1 MGNFRVVASN
11 CGCCAVKH
19 IRDFT
24 HRPDNTFFYLDS
36 DGGHDE
42 EQSSSTPEPYEN
54 WAQPLA
60 EKPANA
66 GDAFRAIVAQI
77 KHRRP
82 AGLITCNLVT
92 EEEDHGCDG
101 CDGWDGWDCG
111 CDGENFMNSEQ
122 PDAWRPIMTELGF
135 SETTFPNSNSGNIIH
150 HFTLAYD
157 EGGWEA

>member
-1 MGNFRVVASN
+1 MSNFRVVASN

-24 HRPDNTFFYLDS
+24 NRPDYTFFYIDN

-42 EQSSSTPEPYEN
+42 EQSSSQPEPYEN
-54 WAQPLA
+54 WAQPLD

-92 EEEDHGCDG
+92 EEEYHCCDG
-101 CDGWDGWDCG
+101 YNCG
-111 CDGENFMNSEQ
+111 CSGEKFMNSAQ

-135 SETTFPNSNSGNIIH
+135 SEISFPNSNSGNIIH
-150 HFTLAYD
+150 HFTLVYD